1 MSHPTGCPRKFASR
15 AIVSPIEMRKSVGRR
30 YVANSLLVA
39 ARAVFALLIMA
50 CSTRSDAQ
58 PPVPSPSLA
67 TAEPLPSGPVVTTA
81 GLVTVAKGV
90 MAPSGTLCDTHR
102 DAAPSDVNACPYT
115 DRLKARVNALYRQAW
130 SGAGNSNPVL
140 SSGPPC
146 SPSNPTVVSYFAKPS
161 AAGGDV
167 SLVTACG
174 TPEVDASTS
183 WQKLVIVSVNG
194 SLLVDDILID
204 RAHTGG
210 FVSVYV

>member
-1 MSHPTGCPRKFASR
+1 M
-15 AIVSPIEMRKSVGRR
+15 GRR
-30 YVANSLLVA
+30 YVATSLL
-39 ARAVFALLIMA
+39 AVVGLLVMA

-58 PPVPSPSLA
+58 APVPPPSLA
-67 TAEPLPSGPVVTTA
+67 TAEPLSSGPVVTAA
-81 GLVTVAKGV
+81 GLVTIAKGV

-115 DRLKARVNALYRQAW
+115 DRLMARVSGLYRQAW
-130 SGAGNSNPVL
+130 SGVANPNPVL

-146 SPSNPTVVSYFAKPS
+146 SPSNPTVVSYFATPS
-161 AAGGDV
+161 AAGGSV

-174 TPEVDASTS
+174 TLEVDASRS
-183 WQKLVIVSVNG
+183 WQKLVIISVKG

-210 FVSVYV
+210 FVSVYA